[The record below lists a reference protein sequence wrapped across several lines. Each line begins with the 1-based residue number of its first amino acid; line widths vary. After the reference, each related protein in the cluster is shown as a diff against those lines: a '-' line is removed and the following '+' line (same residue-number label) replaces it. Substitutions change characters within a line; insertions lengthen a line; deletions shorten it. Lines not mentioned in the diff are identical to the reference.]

1 MNNEVK
7 MKKRLYKNLFGII
20 AIVIVSILS
29 LDLLSLRGYTRE
41 LIAQLTDSDD
51 YFANNGPDF
60 INPLI
65 RQAQKDDGTTALILG
80 DSFAYQV
87 FIHLKDYNPEISFLM
102 SNGAVTMAGQYV
114 IAKEYLDNHP
124 EATDVYLLVLPE
136 SIGRTFDTK
145 WGYQYAVLPFIE
157 THTLADFNEET
168 VQIMKDTYG
177 ELFMNETIA
186 TLVDKSGINRKL
198 YLNYMREKTDGYKLS
213 YYYELS
219 DIYLMKLIDL
229 CNSKNVNLYFYPCP
243 VSEAKRDEVTTY
255 EASYEESETYKI
267 NPDYFDMIYYYPAE
281 WSEDN
286 THLEYEYRSPEYV
299 DTILMELLKGSPLL
313 EALKFG

>member
-1 MNNEVK
+1 MGK
-7 MKKRLYKNLFGII
+7 IYRNLFCIITIVLILCVGIDF
-20 AIVIVSILS
+20 LS
-29 LDLLSLRGYTRE
+29 TRGYARE
-41 LIAQLTDSDD
+41 IIAQLTDSDD
-51 YFANNGPDF
+51 YFANNGPEF
-60 INPLI
+60 INPII
-65 RQAQKDDGTTALILG
+65 RQAQKDDGTTKLLLG
-80 DSFAYQV
+80 DSFTYQT
-87 FIHLKDYNPEISFLM
+87 FIHLKDYNPDISFLM
-102 SNGAVTMAGQYV
+102 SNGAVTIAGQYV

-219 DIYLMKLIDL
+219 DIYLTKLIDL

-255 EASYEESETYKI
+255 EASYEESDTYKI

-286 THLEYEYRSPEYV
+286 THLEYEYRAPEYV
-299 DTILMELLKGSPLL
+299 DAILMKLLEGCPLL
-313 EALKFG
+313 EVLKFS